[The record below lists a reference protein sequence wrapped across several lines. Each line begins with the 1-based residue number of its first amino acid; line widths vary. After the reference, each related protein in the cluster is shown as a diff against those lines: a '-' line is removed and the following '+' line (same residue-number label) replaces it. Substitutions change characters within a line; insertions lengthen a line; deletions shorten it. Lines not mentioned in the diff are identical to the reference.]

1 MVMPYTETEIK
12 IYVADLAAVEARLRA
27 AGGLLETARV
37 YERNVRYEDAGQTL
51 TPAGRVLR
59 LRQDN
64 RIRLTYKEPTTL
76 DGGMTRTEIEV
87 TVSDFEAM
95 ELLLG
100 KLGFA
105 PAWLYEK
112 YRTTYRFGGCEVVL
126 DELPMGHFVEVE
138 GEPAAIHETLARLDL
153 TEAPHFVESYSELF
167 FRLKARLAL
176 PFRDLTFAN
185 FQGVVVPPD
194 VFGA

>member
-1 MVMPYTETEIK
+1 MPYTETEIK
-12 IYVADLAAVEARLRA
+12 VYIADLDAVETRLQA
-27 AGGLLETARV
+27 VGGLLETARV
-37 YERNVRYEDAGQTL
+37 YERNVRYEDAGKTL

-64 RIRLTYKEPTTL
+64 QIRLTYKEPTTL

-100 KLGFA
+100 KLGFL
-105 PAWLYEK
+105 PAWIYEK
-112 YRTTYRFGGCEVVL
+112 YRTTYRLGGCEVVL

-138 GEPAAIHETLARLDL
+138 GEPAGIFETLAQLDL
-153 TEAPHFVESYSELF
+153 TGAPRFVESYSDLF
-167 FRLKARLAL
+167 FRLKARLGL

-185 FQGVVVPPD
+185 FKGVIVPPD
-194 VFGA
+194 VFGS

>member
-1 MVMPYTETEIK
+1 MPYTETEVKVYI
-12 IYVADLAAVEARLRA
+12 ADLGAVEARLQA
-27 AGGLLETARV
+27 AGGVLQAARV

-59 LRQDN
+59 LRQDT

-76 DGGMTRTEIEV
+76 DDGMTRTEIEV

-100 KLGFA
+100 KLGFS
-105 PAWLYEK
+105 PAWIYEK
-112 YRTTYRFGGCEVVL
+112 YRTTYRLGGCEVML

-138 GEPAAIHETLARLDL
+138 GEPAGIYKTLAQLDL
-153 TEAPHFVESYSELF
+153 AGAPRFIESYSDLF
-167 FRLKARLAL
+167 FRLKERLGL
-176 PFRDLTFAN
+176 RFRDLTFAN
-185 FQGVVVPPD
+185 FKGVVVPPD
-194 VFGA
+194 MFMA